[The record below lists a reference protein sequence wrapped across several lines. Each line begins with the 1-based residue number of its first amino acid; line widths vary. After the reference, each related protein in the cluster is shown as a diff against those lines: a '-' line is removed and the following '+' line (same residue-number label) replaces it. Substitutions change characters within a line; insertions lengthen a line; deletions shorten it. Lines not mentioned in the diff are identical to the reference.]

1 MASPAAVGA
10 EHYMADRIV
19 TVFGGT
25 GFLGRRVVRHLLD
38 QNLSARIASRHP
50 QRVPRA
56 SEQTALRSMRADIND
71 EDAVAT
77 AVAGA
82 YGVVNAVS
90 LYLERRT
97 ETYHTVHVEAADG
110 SHAKHGVRAL
120 SGSYMFRGSEPI
132 SPRARSTYVGEV
144 RVNWL
149 CKQHLQTRSSFAPP

>member
-1 MASPAAVGA
+1 
-10 EHYMADRIV
+10 MADRIV
-19 TVFGGT
+19 TIFGGT

-38 QNLSARIASRHP
+38 QNLAARMASRHP
-50 QRVPRA
+50 ERVPRP
-56 SEQTALRSMRADIND
+56 SEKTALQSMRADIND

-90 LYLERRT
+90 LYLECGT

-120 SGSYMFRGSEPI
+120 SGSYM
-132 SPRARSTYVGEV
+132 
-144 RVNWL
+144 
-149 CKQHLQTRSSFAPP
+149 

>member
-1 MASPAAVGA
+1 
-10 EHYMADRIV
+10 
-19 TVFGGT
+19 
-25 GFLGRRVVRHLLD
+25 
-38 QNLSARIASRHP
+38 
-50 QRVPRA
+50 
-56 SEQTALRSMRADIND
+56 MRADIND

-90 LYLERRT
+90 LYLECGT

-132 SPRARSTYVGEV
+132 SPRARSTYAGVELMEV
-144 RVNWL
+144 DTVPSL
-149 CKQHLQTRSSFAPP
+149 GMPGFDALGIAPQTRSTASALVAATRVRTSINVAS